1 MKKPQLRVI
10 LVHGMGR
17 TPLAMLPLAARLR
30 AQGFRPALFGYV
42 PAFER
47 WDGCVNRL
55 KKFIEKHTSTKPFI
69 LVGHSLGTVLI
80 RAVLPRLTRKPSACF
95 FLAPP
100 TRACRAARRFA
111 PHFVYRIFFGQ
122 MGQRLADP
130 AFMDALPMP
139 DIPVKIYAGTGGPVG
154 RFSPFG
160 EEPNDGVLAVQE
172 TLLPDVPVQTVPALH
187 TFIMNS
193 KWIARDIVETTNV
206 IRQDSSQ
213 KSEFRR
219 QNEEI

>member
-55 KKFIEKHTSTKPFI
+55 KKFIEKRASTKPFI

-80 RAVLPRLTRKPSACF
+80 RAVLPRLTCKPSACF

-100 TRACRAARRFA
+100 TRAGSAARRFA
-111 PHFVYRIFFGQ
+111 PNFVYRIFFGQ
-122 MGQRLADP
+122 MGQLLSDQQ
-130 AFMDALPMP
+130 FMDALPVP
-139 DIPVKIYAGTGGPVG
+139 DVPIKIYSGTGGPVG

-172 TLLPDVPVQTVPALH
+172 TLLPDVPVQIVPSLH

-193 KWIARDIVETTNV
+193 KWIAQDIIKMTETL
-206 IRQDSSQ
+206 SS
-213 KSEFRR
+213 KDHEDY
-219 QNEEI
+219 I